1 MISFRRKG
9 SDNLKPDMLNNVYY
23 RLNDAGE
30 IKLCIL
36 LCIRYAGEP
45 LSDKDIKHLMLS
57 GANVDFIELC
67 DAIEKL
73 IPENYIKKVWRGE
86 IEKYDLTQQG
96 QETIDEF
103 DNKIMASV
111 RASLKKTID
120 KYFNREGQKAQVK
133 CSLSPIGKDLYNVVV
148 EISEGKTTLLSMT
161 VFTGNKEKSARFA
174 KGFRKKPMEFYESVI
189 NSLAAL
195 ADSAEKEED

>member
-133 CSLSPIGKDLYNVVV
+133 CSLLPIGKDLYNVVV

-174 KGFRKKPMEFYESVI
+174 KGFRKKPMEFYKSVI

>member
-133 CSLSPIGKDLYNVVV
+133 CSLLPIGKDLYNVVV